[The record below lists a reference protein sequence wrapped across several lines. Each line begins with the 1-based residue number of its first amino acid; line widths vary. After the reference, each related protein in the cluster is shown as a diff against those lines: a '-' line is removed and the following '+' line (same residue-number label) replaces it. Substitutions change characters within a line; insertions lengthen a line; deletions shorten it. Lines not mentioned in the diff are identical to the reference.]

1 MDTRLLHQFIFDRD
15 NKWDIQLQQGQIAE
29 RDLADL
35 LCQKI
40 ELKSESYGAE
50 PVTSASNFHKTEGHP
65 ASRSLK
71 QSFGFTS
78 FSMTTAQRPS
88 LI

>member
-1 MDTRLLHQFIFDRD
+1 MDTRLLHQFTFNRD

-40 ELKSESYGAE
+40 ELKSESYLWRRTGNICIE
-50 PVTSASNFHKTEGHP
+50 FSQNCRPRHRGH
-65 ASRSLK
+65 
-71 QSFGFTS
+71 
-78 FSMTTAQRPS
+78 
-88 LI
+88 